1 MFPILK
7 IVNWFTKNFKV
18 VAVSFIM
25 LLAAISFY
33 MHNQLEYKDKQINA
47 LQNNIEFYQS
57 VSENERSKNIVLQM
71 TVDEL
76 NQSKDSLLQQIT
88 KIQKQL
94 DIKNK
99 NLIST
104 NVINTQ
110 IKDSIKTIIKPIE
123 RDFTKEL
130 NLNQLT
136 TIIVSR
142 IDSTLSVK
150 LDLQNQQI
158 LFIEDTKEYKKKYKN
173 GFIRFLHLDWRKK
186 HVRKYNIHNSND
198 LIKITDSRIVEII
211 K

>member
-25 LLAAISFY
+25 LLTAISFY

-57 VSENERSKNIVLQM
+57 ISENEHGRNIVLQT

-110 IKDSIKTIIKPIE
+110 IKDSIKTIIKPID
-123 RDFTKEL
+123 RDFIKEL

>member
-33 MHNQLEYKDKQINA
+33 MHNQLEYKDKYINA

-57 VSENERSKNIVLQM
+57 VSENERSRNIVLQM

-99 NLIST
+99 KLIST

-110 IKDSIKTIIKPIE
+110 IKDSIKTIIKPID
-123 RDFTKEL
+123 RDFIKEL

-186 HVRKYNIHNSND
+186 HVRKYNIYNSND

>member
-1 MFPILK
+1 MIPILK

-25 LLAAISFY
+25 LLTAISFY

-57 VSENERSKNIVLQM
+57 VSENEHNRNIVLQI

-94 DIKNK
+94 DVKNK

-110 IKDSIKTIIKPIE
+110 IKDSIKTIIKPID
-123 RDFTKEL
+123 RDFIKEL

-186 HVRKYNIHNSND
+186 HVRKYNIYNSND

>member
-1 MFPILK
+1 MIPILK

-25 LLAAISFY
+25 LLTAISFY

-57 VSENERSKNIVLQM
+57 VSENEHNRNIVLQM

-110 IKDSIKTIIKPIE
+110 IKDSIKTIIKPID
-123 RDFTKEL
+123 RDFIKEL

-136 TIIVSR
+136 TITVSR
-142 IDSTLSVK
+142 IDSVLSVK

-186 HVRKYNIHNSND
+186 HVRKYNIYNSND

>member
-1 MFPILK
+1 MIPILK

-57 VSENERSKNIVLQM
+57 ISENEHNRNIVLQM

-110 IKDSIKTIIKPIE
+110 IKDSIKTIIKPID
-123 RDFTKEL
+123 RDFIKEL

-136 TIIVSR
+136 TITVSR
-142 IDSTLSVK
+142 IDSVLSVK

-186 HVRKYNIHNSND
+186 HVRKYNIYNSND

>member
-1 MFPILK
+1 MIPILK

-25 LLAAISFY
+25 LLTAISFY
-33 MHNQLEYKDKQINA
+33 MYNQLEYKDKQINA

-57 VSENERSKNIVLQM
+57 ISENERSRNIVLQM

-110 IKDSIKTIIKPIE
+110 IKDSIKTIIKPID
-123 RDFTKEL
+123 RDFIKEL

-136 TIIVSR
+136 TITVSR
-142 IDSTLSVK
+142 IDSILSVK

-186 HVRKYNIHNSND
+186 HIRKYNIYNSND

>member
-1 MFPILK
+1 MIPILK

-18 VAVSFIM
+18 IAVSFIM
-25 LLAAISFY
+25 LLTAISFY
-33 MHNQLEYKDKQINA
+33 MHNQLECKDKQINA

-57 VSENERSKNIVLQM
+57 ISENEHNRNIVLQM

-94 DIKNK
+94 DVKNK

-110 IKDSIKTIIKPIE
+110 IKDSIKTIIKPID
-123 RDFTKEL
+123 RDFIKEL

-136 TIIVSR
+136 TITVSR

-186 HVRKYNIHNSND
+186 HVRKYNIYNSND

>member
-1 MFPILK
+1 MIPILK

-57 VSENERSKNIVLQM
+57 VSENERSRNIVLQM

-99 NLIST
+99 KLISA

-110 IKDSIKTIIKPIE
+110 IKDSIKTIIKPID
-123 RDFTKEL
+123 RDFIKEL

-186 HVRKYNIHNSND
+186 HVRKYNIYNSND

>member
-1 MFPILK
+1 MIPILK

-18 VAVSFIM
+18 IAVSFIM
-25 LLAAISFY
+25 LLTAISFY

-57 VSENERSKNIVLQM
+57 ISENEHNRNIVLQM
-71 TVDEL
+71 TVDGL

-94 DIKNK
+94 DVKNK

-110 IKDSIKTIIKPIE
+110 IKDSIKTIIKPID
-123 RDFTKEL
+123 RDFIKEL

-136 TIIVSR
+136 TITVSR

-186 HVRKYNIHNSND
+186 HIRKYNIYNSND

>member
-1 MFPILK
+1 MIPILK

-25 LLAAISFY
+25 LLTAISFY

-47 LQNNIEFYQS
+47 LQNNVEFYQS
-57 VSENERSKNIVLQM
+57 ISENEHNRNIVLQM

-94 DIKNK
+94 DVKNK

-110 IKDSIKTIIKPIE
+110 IKDSIKTIIKPID
-123 RDFTKEL
+123 RDFIKEL

-136 TIIVSR
+136 TITVSR

-186 HVRKYNIHNSND
+186 HVRKYNIYNSND

>member
-1 MFPILK
+1 MIPILK

-57 VSENERSKNIVLQM
+57 VSENERSRNIVLQM

-99 NLIST
+99 KLIST

-110 IKDSIKTIIKPIE
+110 IKDSIKTIIKPID
-123 RDFTKEL
+123 RDFIKEL

-158 LFIEDTKEYKKKYKN
+158 LFVEDTKEYKKKYKN

-186 HVRKYNIHNSND
+186 HVRKYNIYNSND

>member
-1 MFPILK
+1 MIPILK

-18 VAVSFIM
+18 IAVSFIM
-25 LLAAISFY
+25 LLTAISFY

-57 VSENERSKNIVLQM
+57 ISENEHNRNIVLQM

-94 DIKNK
+94 DVKNK

-110 IKDSIKTIIKPIE
+110 IKDSIKTIIKPID
-123 RDFTKEL
+123 RDFIKEL

-136 TIIVSR
+136 TITVSR
-142 IDSTLSVK
+142 IDSILSVK

-186 HVRKYNIHNSND
+186 HIRKYNIYNSND
-198 LIKITDSRIVEII
+198 LIKIIDSRIVEII

>member
-57 VSENERSKNIVLQM
+57 VSENEHNRNIVLQM

-99 NLIST
+99 KLIST

-110 IKDSIKTIIKPIE
+110 VKDSIKTIIKPID
-123 RDFTKEL
+123 RDFIKEL

-186 HVRKYNIHNSND
+186 HVRKYNIYNSND

>member
-1 MFPILK
+1 MIPILK

-25 LLAAISFY
+25 LLTAISFY
-33 MHNQLEYKDKQINA
+33 MYNQLEYKDKQINA

-57 VSENERSKNIVLQM
+57 ISENERSRNIVLQM

-94 DIKNK
+94 DVKNK

-110 IKDSIKTIIKPIE
+110 IKDSIKTIIKPID
-123 RDFTKEL
+123 RDFIKEL

-136 TIIVSR
+136 TITVSR
-142 IDSTLSVK
+142 KDSTLSVK

-186 HVRKYNIHNSND
+186 HIRKYNIYNSND

>member
-57 VSENERSKNIVLQM
+57 VSENERSRNIVLQT

-110 IKDSIKTIIKPIE
+110 IKDSIKTIIKPID
-123 RDFTKEL
+123 RDFIKEL

-158 LFIEDTKEYKKKYKN
+158 LFVEDTKEYKKKYKN

-186 HVRKYNIHNSND
+186 HVRKYNIYNSND

>member
-25 LLAAISFY
+25 LLTAISFY

-47 LQNNIEFYQS
+47 LQKNIEFYQS
-57 VSENERSKNIVLQM
+57 VSENERSRNIVLQT

-110 IKDSIKTIIKPIE
+110 IKDSIKTIIKPID
-123 RDFTKEL
+123 RDFIKEF

-186 HVRKYNIHNSND
+186 HVRKYNIYNSND

>member
-25 LLAAISFY
+25 LLTAISFY

-57 VSENERSKNIVLQM
+57 VSENERSRNIVLQT

-110 IKDSIKTIIKPIE
+110 IKDSIKTIIKPID
-123 RDFTKEL
+123 RDFIKEL

>member
-57 VSENERSKNIVLQM
+57 VSENERSRNIVLQT

-110 IKDSIKTIIKPIE
+110 IKDSIKTIIKPID
-123 RDFTKEL
+123 RDFIKEL

-186 HVRKYNIHNSND
+186 HVRKYNIYNSND

>member
-1 MFPILK
+1 MIPILK

-25 LLAAISFY
+25 LLTAISFY
-33 MHNQLEYKDKQINA
+33 MHNQLEYKDKQIDA

-57 VSENERSKNIVLQM
+57 ISENEHSRNIVLQM

-110 IKDSIKTIIKPIE
+110 IKDSIKTIIKPID
-123 RDFTKEL
+123 RDFIKEL

-136 TIIVSR
+136 TITVSR
-142 IDSTLSVK
+142 IDSVLSVK

-186 HVRKYNIHNSND
+186 HVRKYNIYNSND
-198 LIKITDSRIVEII
+198 LIKITDSRIVEIV

>member
-1 MFPILK
+1 MIPILK

-33 MHNQLEYKDKQINA
+33 MHNQLEYKDKQIDA

-57 VSENERSKNIVLQM
+57 ISENERSRNIVLQM

-110 IKDSIKTIIKPIE
+110 IKDSIKTIIKPID
-123 RDFTKEL
+123 RDFIKEL

-136 TIIVSR
+136 TITVSR
-142 IDSTLSVK
+142 IDSVLSVK

-186 HVRKYNIHNSND
+186 HVRKYNIYNSND

>member
-57 VSENERSKNIVLQM
+57 ISENERSRNIVLQM

-99 NLIST
+99 KLIST

-123 RDFTKEL
+123 RDFIKEL

-186 HVRKYNIHNSND
+186 HVRKYNIYNSND

>member
-57 VSENERSKNIVLQM
+57 ISENEHNRNIVLQM

-110 IKDSIKTIIKPIE
+110 IKDSIKTIIKPID
-123 RDFTKEL
+123 RDFIKEL

-186 HVRKYNIHNSND
+186 HVRKYNIYNSND

>member
-25 LLAAISFY
+25 LLTAISFY

-57 VSENERSKNIVLQM
+57 VSENEHNRNIVLQM

-99 NLIST
+99 KLIST

-110 IKDSIKTIIKPIE
+110 IKDSIKTIIKPID
-123 RDFTKEL
+123 RDFIKEL

-136 TIIVSR
+136 TITVSR

-186 HVRKYNIHNSND
+186 HVRKYNIYNSND

>member
-25 LLAAISFY
+25 LLTAISFY

-57 VSENERSKNIVLQM
+57 VSENEHNRNIVLQM

-99 NLIST
+99 KLIST

-110 IKDSIKTIIKPIE
+110 IKDSIKTIIKPID
-123 RDFTKEL
+123 RDFIKEL

-186 HVRKYNIHNSND
+186 HVRKYNIYNSND

>member
-1 MFPILK
+1 MIPILK

-25 LLAAISFY
+25 LLTAISFY

-57 VSENERSKNIVLQM
+57 VSENEHNRNIVLQM

-94 DIKNK
+94 DVKNK

-110 IKDSIKTIIKPIE
+110 IKDSIKTIIKPID
-123 RDFTKEL
+123 RDFIKEL

-136 TIIVSR
+136 TIIVSK

-186 HVRKYNIHNSND
+186 RIRKYNIYNSND

>member
-1 MFPILK
+1 MIPILK

-25 LLAAISFY
+25 LLTAISFY
-33 MHNQLEYKDKQINA
+33 MHNQLEYKDKQIDA
-47 LQNNIEFYQS
+47 LQNNVEFYQS
-57 VSENERSKNIVLQM
+57 ISENEHNRNIVLQM

-110 IKDSIKTIIKPIE
+110 IKDSIKTIIKPID
-123 RDFTKEL
+123 RDFIKEL

-136 TIIVSR
+136 TITVSR

-186 HVRKYNIHNSND
+186 HVRKYNIYNSND

>member
-1 MFPILK
+1 MIPILK

-25 LLAAISFY
+25 LLTAISFY
-33 MHNQLEYKDKQINA
+33 MYNQLEYKDKQIDA

-57 VSENERSKNIVLQM
+57 ISENERSRNIVLQM

-110 IKDSIKTIIKPIE
+110 IKDSIKTIIKPID
-123 RDFTKEL
+123 RDFIKEL

-136 TIIVSR
+136 TITVSR

>member
-1 MFPILK
+1 MIPILK

-57 VSENERSKNIVLQM
+57 VSENERSRNIVLQM

-110 IKDSIKTIIKPIE
+110 IKDSIKTIIKPID
-123 RDFTKEL
+123 RDFIKEL

-136 TIIVSR
+136 TITVSR

>member
-1 MFPILK
+1 MIPILK

-57 VSENERSKNIVLQM
+57 VSENERSRNIVLQI

-110 IKDSIKTIIKPIE
+110 IKDSIKTIIKPID
-123 RDFTKEL
+123 RDFIKEL

-186 HVRKYNIHNSND
+186 HVRKYNIYNSND

>member
-1 MFPILK
+1 MIPILK

-25 LLAAISFY
+25 LLTAISFY

-57 VSENERSKNIVLQM
+57 ISENEHNRNIVLQM

-94 DIKNK
+94 DVKNK

-110 IKDSIKTIIKPIE
+110 IKDSIKTIIKPID
-123 RDFTKEL
+123 RDFIKEL

-136 TIIVSR
+136 TITVSR
-142 IDSTLSVK
+142 IDSILSVK

-186 HVRKYNIHNSND
+186 HIRKYNIYNSND

>member
-57 VSENERSKNIVLQM
+57 VSENEHNRNIVLQM

-99 NLIST
+99 KLIST

-110 IKDSIKTIIKPIE
+110 IKDSIKTIIKSID
-123 RDFTKEL
+123 RDFIKEL

>member
-1 MFPILK
+1 MIPILK

-57 VSENERSKNIVLQM
+57 VSENEHNRNIVLQM

-99 NLIST
+99 KLIST

-110 IKDSIKTIIKPIE
+110 IKDSIKTIIKPID
-123 RDFTKEL
+123 RDFIKEL

-186 HVRKYNIHNSND
+186 HVRKYNIYNSND